1 MTTQQA
7 YDTIELHF
15 YHIISEP
22 FNSVK
27 YFATNQKRGKGA
39 IVTILR
45 EFAHAYN
52 TCKYLEME
60 LEDLQW
66 AASKKISAIFTP
78 FS

>member
-7 YDTIELHF
+7 YDIIELNF
-15 YHIISEP
+15 YYIVTEP

-27 YFATNQKRGKGA
+27 YFVTNAKKGKGA

-45 EFAHAYN
+45 EFSHAYHSSN
-52 TCKYLEME
+52 SLEME

-66 AASKKISAIFTP
+66 DASKKISAILAP
-78 FS
+78 

>member
-1 MTTQQA
+1 MTPEQA

-15 YHIISEP
+15 YYIVTEP

-27 YFATNQKRGKGA
+27 YFVTNAKKGKGA

-45 EFAHAYN
+45 EFANAYN
-52 TCKYLEME
+52 TSNSLEME

-66 AASKKISAIFTP
+66 DTSKKISAILAP
-78 FS
+78 